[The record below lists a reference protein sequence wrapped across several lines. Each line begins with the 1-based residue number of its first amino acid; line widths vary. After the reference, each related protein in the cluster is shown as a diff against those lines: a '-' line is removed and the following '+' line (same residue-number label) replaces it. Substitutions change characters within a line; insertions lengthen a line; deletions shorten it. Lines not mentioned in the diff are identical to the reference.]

1 MEQPMS
7 IDHPAKK
14 KRPHRA
20 TGNPRGRPKVH
31 PVNFDEVVL
40 DALRRRMNT
49 TTRMVV
55 PYWRGLVEE
64 FHIGRNTLAKA
75 IRALKEKGLIKKVY
89 DQSVV
94 GTDNSGSIYLVH
106 EL

>member
-1 MEQPMS
+1 MEQPIS
-7 IDHPAKK
+7 IDYTPKK

-31 PVNFDEVVL
+31 PANFDEVVF
-40 DALRRRMNT
+40 ASLRRRMDA

-75 IRALKEKGLIKKVY
+75 IRELKEKGFIEKVY
-89 DQSVV
+89 DQSVT